1 MAVDV
6 LSEHF
11 GAGVLE
17 FNVPPVT
24 DKEFTQLVEAF
35 PELRRLSANPRS
47 RELLRRLV
55 VVDLLIRAQVPGTP
69 LTEADAMNEVWTA
82 LLRTP
87 S

>member
-11 GAGVLE
+11 GAGALE

-24 DKEFTQLVEAF
+24 DEEFTQLVEAF

-47 RELLRRLV
+47 RELQSVGLSS
-55 VVDLLIRAQVPGTP
+55 
-69 LTEADAMNEVWTA
+69 WTC
-82 LLRTP
+82 
-87 S
+87 